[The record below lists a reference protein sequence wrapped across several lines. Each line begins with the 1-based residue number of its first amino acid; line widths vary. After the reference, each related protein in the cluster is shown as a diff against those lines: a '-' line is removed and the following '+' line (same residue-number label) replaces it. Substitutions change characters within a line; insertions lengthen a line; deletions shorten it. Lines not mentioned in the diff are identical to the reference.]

1 MLHRATHIIT
11 LLPAQA
17 QADASLPEW
26 VEIIPAG
33 RFSGRDGRGPYE
45 LDADAVLAAFAAGA
59 IDLPVDFEHQT
70 LDAAD
75 KAGPVPAAG
84 WIKEL
89 QARAGALWARV
100 QWTERAAELIRSREY
115 RYLSPVFRHDKSGRI
130 RALEGAG
137 LTHYPNL
144 HLRAVAHI
152 TQKGSSMTE
161 LEPVAS
167 ALGLP
172 AESDAATLAAHA
184 GRLKADLEAAMR
196 APDPAAWVPMS
207 QHKAVAET
215 LASLQATLAQEQAD
229 AAVRVAMAAG
239 RLAPAMKEWAQ
250 GYASKDP
257 QGFADWCS
265 KAPVILPPGGAPT
278 APPAAS
284 HSALSDEDRY
294 VCQMLSIPEKDFAA
308 HKQATSKE

>member
-152 TQKGSSMTE
+152 QKGIPMTE
-161 LEPVAS
+161 LEPIAT

-172 AESDAATLAAHA
+172 AESDAAALAAHA
-184 GRLKADLEAAMR
+184 GRLKADLDAARR

-207 QHKAVAET
+207 QHQAVAET
-215 LASLQATLAQEQAD
+215 LASLQAKLAQDQAE
-229 AAVRVAMAAG
+229 AAVRTAMSAG
-239 RLAPAMKEWAQ
+239 RLSPAMQDWARS
-250 GYASKDP
+250 YASKDP

-265 KAPVILPPGGAPT
+265 KAPVILAPGAP
-278 APPAAS
+278 AAAPAAS

-294 VCQMLSIPEKDFAA
+294 VCQMLGIAEKDFAA
-308 HKQATSKE
+308 HKQTTSKE